1 MWRAGEGIHP
11 GGVGL
16 SMCRW
21 ERWRGKQTEEL
32 RTQPIEEEISM
43 RKAIELSAFVFL
55 LIGTLGLLMNEFV
68 FDWGRTSTLIF
79 PAADN
84 SIRLKFPVTLK
95 KGNLL

>member
-1 MWRAGEGIHP
+1 
-11 GGVGL
+11 
-16 SMCRW
+16 
-21 ERWRGKQTEEL
+21 
-32 RTQPIEEEISM
+32 M
-43 RKAIELSAFVFL
+43 RKVIELSAFVFL